1 MLIEKKVTPCQ
12 LAKSCLTTVAKLSII
27 DVCGGPGYACCNE
40 SVNAT
45 LTKEFMVI
53 SIQKKL
59 MRNR

>member
-12 LAKSCLTTVAKLSII
+12 LAKSCLTIVAKLFII
-27 DVCGGPGYACCNE
+27 DVCGGPGYAYCNE
-40 SVNAT
+40 AVNAT

-53 SIQKKL
+53 SIQKKS